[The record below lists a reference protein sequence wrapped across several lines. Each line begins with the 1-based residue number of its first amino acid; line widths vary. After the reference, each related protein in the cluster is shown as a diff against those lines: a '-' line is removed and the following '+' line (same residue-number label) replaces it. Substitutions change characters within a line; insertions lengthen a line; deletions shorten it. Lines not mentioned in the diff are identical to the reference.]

1 MTEKKKSSLSRRK
14 FMGTGLLSA
23 AGFGVLPQISLGKE
37 SFKKNEANEVLR
49 LGFIGLGRQ
58 SNGLLGSFIK
68 LPNIE
73 VVAGC
78 DVYGDKLERFLNRT
92 NEYYKSKGK
101 TVEVEVY
108 ENYHDLLARKDIDAV
123 VIASP
128 DHWHALMAIDACKA
142 GKDIYLE
149 KPLTFTIK
157 EGQELV
163 KAVRSNSIVLATGSM
178 QRSYD
183 NFQHAVK
190 MVQKGRIGKIK
201 RVYACVGGPPKPYDL
216 PKEEI
221 PESLNWDMWL
231 GPLAADIHFNNDL
244 NPPISINPPEN
255 EKVWGAWRW
264 YKETGGGLT
273 TDWGAHMFD
282 IAQWAIGMDRNGPIE
297 IIPAGYQDTEY
308 LTFIYPNGV
317 TVTEEPFDKKETRGC
332 KFVGENGWIEVSRS
346 HYEASDDSLY
356 PLIAEGEDL
365 RGGGGTAHHIDF
377 IESVRR
383 RKDPIAPV
391 EIGHS
396 TCTTCNLGNIAYDLG
411 RPLKWDPVNE
421 KFASPDPEA
430 EKQLHRTYRPGYR
443 L

>member
-1 MTEKKKSSLSRRK
+1 M
-14 FMGTGLLSA
+14 
-23 AGFGVLPQISLGKE
+23 
-37 SFKKNEANEVLR
+37 
-49 LGFIGLGRQ
+49 
-58 SNGLLGSFIK
+58 
-68 LPNIE
+68 
-73 VVAGC
+73 
-78 DVYGDKLERFLNRT
+78 
-92 NEYYKSKGK
+92 
-101 TVEVEVY
+101 
-108 ENYHDLLARKDIDAV
+108 
-123 VIASP
+123 
-128 DHWHALMAIDACKA
+128 
-142 GKDIYLE
+142 
-149 KPLTFTIK
+149 
-157 EGQELV
+157 
-163 KAVRSNSIVLATGSM
+163 
-178 QRSYD
+178 
-183 NFQHAVK
+183 
-190 MVQKGRIGKIK
+190 
-201 RVYACVGGPPKPYDL
+201 

-244 NPPISINPPEN
+244 NPPISLNPPEN

-297 IIPAGYQDTEY
+297 IIPAGYQDTEH

-332 KFVGENGWIEVSRS
+332 KFVGEDGWIEVSRS

-365 RGGGGTAHHIDF
+365 RGGGNTAHHIDF

-421 KFASPDPEA
+421 KFAVPDPEA
-430 EKQLHRTYRPGYR
+430 EKQLHRAYRSGYR